1 VLPALF
7 ALVLAP
13 LLASPFDLN
22 AGVLT
27 EARGGKSPVLAGKDP
42 EWFAAAVLTPQVEA
56 SLRDERV
63 EAQLAYLPRFF
74 WQVPNN
80 AGFKTRTLILHQL
93 SFRIFGRPTSTTD
106 ANAHAFASYG
116 QPDYSILSYLL
127 PTGQTALP
135 QVQTIVTASGGFG
148 VEQSLSRRLHLTL
161 AGDAVYF
168 RVIDEVPIQN
178 ATGMASTL
186 PRQTSFDATPGVV
199 YSVTRNDDFLLTSTV
214 AYGQYAND
222 TAIVTVTPLLTWR
235 NRQPA
240 GDGLRLSIG
249 LSYAQDVGTTHII
262 SSGSALLPTATG
274 DVLHGLLVQDG
285 YGLLAHLRVTAEQ
298 YVDPILL
305 STGPRFMASGQL
317 SLTAAPDWSVA
328 LQGDFSASL
337 AKLPPPPPGTGPPP
351 GAPPNPDARP
361 PDQTAFS
368 VRVPARHRF
377 SRNCVLEFGGLYG
390 DRGPSLT
397 SSDFKF
403 HQRQLWAYFAL
414 TITTRDVPTLS
425 IR

>member
-13 LLASPFDLN
+13 VLANPFELN
-22 AGVLT
+22 AGVLA
-27 EARGGKSPVLAGKDP
+27 EGRGGSSPVLAGQNP
-42 EWFAAAVLTPQVEA
+42 EAFAAAVLTPQIEA
-56 SLRDERV
+56 WLRDERLD
-63 EAQLAYLPRFF
+63 AQLAYLPRFF

-80 AGFKTRTLILHQL
+80 AGYKTTTLLLHQV
-93 SFRIFGRPTSTTD
+93 SFRVFGNPTSTTN
-106 ANAHAFASYG
+106 ASAHAFASYG

-127 PTGQTALP
+127 PTGQAALP

-148 VEQSLSRRLHLTL
+148 VEQALSRRLRLTL
-161 AGDAVYF
+161 AGDAMYF
-168 RVIDEVPIQN
+168 RVKN
-178 ATGMASTL
+178 ATEMASAL
-186 PRQTSFDATPGVV
+186 PRQTSFDATPGVI
-199 YSVTRNDDFLLTSTV
+199 YSVARNDDFLLTSTV

-222 TAIVTVTPLLTWR
+222 TAIASVTPLLSWR
-235 NRQPA
+235 HTGPA

-274 DVLHGLLVQDG
+274 DVLHSLLVQDG
-285 YGLLAHLRVTAEQ
+285 YGLMAHLRVTAEQ

-305 STGPRFMASGQL
+305 STGPRFIASGQL

-337 AKLPPPPPGTGPPP
+337 AKVPPPPSPIPAPPGGPP
-351 GAPPNPDARP
+351 NTTDYRP

-368 VRVPARHRF
+368 VRVPVRHRF
-377 SRNCVLEFGGLYG
+377 SRNCVLEFGGFYG
-390 DRGPSLT
+390 DRGPALSY
-397 SSDFKF
+397 SPFEF
-403 HQRQLWAYFAL
+403 HQRQLWAYFSL